1 MKASATDMRAAL
13 AGVLPAERVRPAT
26 SADAVA
32 GVLPRLVVAPKG
44 PEELAAALGWAD
56 REGLKVLVR
65 GGGTQLQLGH
75 PPAGGDLLLSTRGL
89 SGVVEHAP
97 ADQTATVL
105 AGTPLR
111 EVQAALGNAGQ
122 WLALDPALSPDA
134 TVGGLIATN
143 ASGPR
148 RLRFG
153 GVRDQLIGL
162 QVALPDGTLA
172 RGGGK
177 VVKNVAGYD
186 LPKLF
191 VGALGT
197 LGVIVSATFR
207 LYPLPAVS
215 RTVLFTAHEPGPLCE
230 LTLRVTAS
238 TLVPTAMDIV
248 SADGEGGN
256 PQLAIRFESG
266 IEEAVMDQCAAL
278 AALAEPLSRG
288 EMLAAGE
295 QAAFW
300 REVAMRVPQGD
311 ALDGSLLLKASVL
324 PTAVS
329 GWLTGLQSTAGAAG
343 LGVRYRAHAGHGIVY
358 VRLVVGEEGD
368 ADVLA
373 DAVAALR
380 EAARL
385 GRGSLVVHDAPVE
398 LLDRLDMWGPVAA
411 LEVMRRLKQQ
421 FDPNAT
427 LNPGRFVGGL

>member
-1 MKASATDMRAAL
+1 MKASATDLQAAL
-13 AGVLPAERVRPAT
+13 AVVLPAERVRPAT
-26 SADAVA
+26 SSDAVA
-32 GVLPRLVVAPKG
+32 GVPPRLVVEPESQ
-44 PEELAAALGWAD
+44 EELAAALGWAD
-56 REGLKVLVR
+56 HEGLKVLVR
-65 GGGTQLQLGH
+65 GGGTQLQLGL
-75 PPAGGDLLLSTRGL
+75 PPTGGDLLLSTRRL
-89 SGVVEHAP
+89 TGVVEHAP

-111 EVQAALGNAGQ
+111 EVQSRLGSAGQ
-122 WLALDPALSPDA
+122 WLALDPALGADA

-143 ASGPR
+143 ASGSR

-162 QVALPDGTLA
+162 RVALADGTLA

-215 RTVLFTAHEPGPLCE
+215 RTVLFTASDPDPLCE
-230 LTLRVTAS
+230 LALRVQAS
-238 TLVPTAMDIV
+238 TLVPTAMDII
-248 SADGEGGN
+248 SPDGDGGSGLC
-256 PQLAIRFESG
+256 LAVRFESG
-266 IEEAVMDQCAAL
+266 IEAAVTDQCAAL
-278 AALAEPLSRG
+278 AALAEPLGHG
-288 EMLAAGE
+288 EALRANE
-295 QAAFW
+295 EAAFW
-300 REVAMRVPQGD
+300 RGVATRVPQSD

-329 GWLTGLQSTAGAAG
+329 GWLSALQRTADATGLA
-343 LGVRYRAHAGHGIVY
+343 VRYRAHAGHGIVY
-358 VRLVVGEEGD
+358 VRLAGD
-368 ADVLA
+368 ADAA
-373 DAVAALR
+373 DALVRIVAALR
-380 EAARL
+380 EAAL
-385 GRGSLVVHDAPVE
+385 TGRGSLVIQDAPVE
-398 LLDRLDMWGPVAA
+398 LLRRLDVWGPVAA